1 MKVITLQQLE
11 ADFDEILSD
20 VGDNK
25 EFYRI
30 QTDNGNFMLIP
41 YEEFEVLKD
50 TYQEWVDEP
59 RIDAYPMPVE
69 YIGDTEPADLN

>member
-41 YEEFEVLKD
+41 YEEFEVLKIP
-50 TYQEWVDEP
+50 TKN
-59 RIDAYPMPVE
+59 
-69 YIGDTEPADLN
+69 G